1 MAFSA
6 SLPRPGIKM
15 NSTGASFG
23 GCSLCSQGL
32 LLRHHS
38 GSLQICEFT
47 GVASCRQWPVD
58 LAADV
63 VLIAVEVVHGITV
76 HISEVLLDVGLA
88 VDLGHALDLLV
99 DGLVVPAPA
108 ALGVTHGPGSPSSAA
123 DIRGGALLSLGQQQ
137 QLIFSNSLHCYYAA
151 TSSSNNSPRPEQ
163 STATTDFE
171 GGRELLASG
180 RADVNYAGVVWLKAR
195 QVAEA
200 TLRDGAAAELRAAH
214 EEIRAD
220 VSPLFLTAGNGDA
233 ALVRALLVSALPP
246 LVLLEI
252 RSVPSR
258 GCRRATEEQLD
269 DVHEATLAGHRR
281 PSSRERG
288 RGEE

>member
-47 GVASCRQWPVD
+47 
-58 LAADV
+58 

-76 HISEVLLDVGLA
+76 RISEVLLDVGLA
-88 VDLGHALDLLV
+88 VDLGHALDVGLLAAEHRA
-99 DGLVVPAPA
+99 APCGRA
-108 ALGVTHGPGSPSSAA
+108 RRPGARRPQGNPWSRKPQP
-123 DIRGGALLSLGQQQ
+123 RGGHPRWCSAWPRPATAAHLPQLSPLLLLSLAAPTPQD
-137 QLIFSNSLHCYYAA
+137 AA

-163 STATTDFE
+163 STTTTDFE

-195 QVAEA
+195 RVAEA
-200 TLRDGAAAELRAAH
+200 ALRDGAPTELRAAH

-233 ALVRALLVSALPP
+233 ALVRALLVMNKLGPT
-246 LVLLEI
+246 LRK
-252 RSVPSR
+252 RSSIAGSNVT
-258 GCRRATEEQLD
+258 GRAGNPEN
-269 DVHEATLAGHRR
+269 
-281 PSSRERG
+281 SSQERG
-288 RGEE
+288 ETSLP